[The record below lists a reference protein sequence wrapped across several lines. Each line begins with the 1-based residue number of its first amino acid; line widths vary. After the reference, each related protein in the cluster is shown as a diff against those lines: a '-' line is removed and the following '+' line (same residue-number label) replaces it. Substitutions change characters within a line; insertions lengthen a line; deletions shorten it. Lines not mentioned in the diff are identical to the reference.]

1 MKEVNMRNKVQIV
14 FGGTVLLIGVIIILG
29 VLFDINLW
37 AICLPIGLI
46 LIGVWILVRP
56 RFLPDDSD
64 LNIRIFGDVRR
75 KGSWSVTDQENWLF
89 IGDIRYD
96 MTSAQIPDGETN
108 MRVIAFIGDIRLK
121 VPADVGVK
129 LSSMAFLNETR
140 IEGKKRDNFLVPVDY
155 QSESYDT
162 AVRKISLETV
172 CFIGDIRL
180 EHQAVETQETNADE
194 ESAS

>member
-1 MKEVNMRNKVQIV
+1 MRNNVQLV
-14 FGGTVLLIGVIIILG
+14 FGGIILLIGIMIILG
-29 VLFDINLW
+29 VLFDFNLW
-37 AICLPIGLI
+37 AVCFPIGLI

-56 RFLPDDSD
+56 RFLPEDSG
-64 LNIRIFGDVRR
+64 LNIRIFGDVRK
-75 KGSWSVTDQENWLF
+75 KGSWPVTDQENWIF

-96 MTSAQIPDGETN
+96 MTSAQIPDGVSN
-108 MRVIAFIGDIRLK
+108 IRVIAFIGDIRLK
-121 VPADVGVK
+121 VPADVGIK

-162 AVRKISLETV
+162 AIRKISLETI

-180 EHQAVETQETNADE
+180 EQITVEKQESNADE
-194 ESAS
+194 ASFS